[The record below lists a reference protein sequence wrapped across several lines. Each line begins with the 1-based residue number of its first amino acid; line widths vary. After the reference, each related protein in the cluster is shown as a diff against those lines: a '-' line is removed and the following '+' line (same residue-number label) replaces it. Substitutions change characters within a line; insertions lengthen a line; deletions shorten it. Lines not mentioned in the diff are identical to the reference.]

1 MPTWYG
7 QLWACS
13 ILPGICPRRATGCPN
28 FLCNAEKLVKVNKNK
43 TRRDVIGV
51 PYFLSNAE
59 KWVKKK
65 VEVKNEKWKL
75 ELLLSILVSSQQLW
89 NYWNLEDKKQNISDK
104 MLWVSHFICNNKKV
118 QKRIKKQKVKETF
131 LLWN

>member
-1 MPTWYG
+1 MQRWET
-7 QLWACS
+7 S
-13 ILPGICPRRATGCPN
+13 
-28 FLCNAEKLVKVNKNK
+28 KSKKSK

-104 MLWVSHFICNNKKV
+104 MLWVPLIPFATIKKYKQRIKKKNEKSNCVCSFICNNK
-118 QKRIKKQKVKETF
+118 QE
-131 LLWN
+131 